1 MGSIAVVTIIA
12 RKKTQT
18 RQGLWGLLH
27 YCMQDRKTVHNDRK
41 LVTGVNC
48 VTQSAFNEMVNTKL
62 QYRKTG
68 GRQYYHIMQS
78 FHPDEPI
85 SPETAHEI
93 ALRFAE
99 ENFPGY
105 EVLVATHVDRS
116 HIHSHFVVNSVN
128 AETGLKFHSD
138 NNEIQRL
145 RDASDKLCVEYGLS
159 VVVPKSKKVKG
170 ISTAEY
176 HIAEKGQS
184 WKLDL
189 AIAID
194 EAMRYAV
201 SKKHFIE
208 LMEMEGYEVK
218 WKETHKYITYTC
230 PNGMKCRDNKLHE
243 EKYLKENM
251 EDEFRIRKSVL
262 ERAEGAVA
270 EESGHSQ
277 TDNDLRF
284 RAGTVVD
291 GDDSVAGHTNHDAR
305 FNSENIDIIG
315 NTGRPLGY
323 AGGAADT
330 SDRSRGADGTDLDG
344 VSGDASRAGGTDS
357 SGDLDLDGEFPI
369 TGWEDERELLTTA
382 LLGGTNSET
391 QLEADGFGFT
401 YPDYPADHLGID
413 SAYLV
418 ADVINILDN
427 DHPTEYCTTGKKPR
441 HERKNTQSGGFNMGG
456 I

>member
-27 YCMQDRKTVHNDRK
+27 YCMQDKKTMHNERK
-41 LVTGVNC
+41 LVTGINC
-48 VTQSAFNEMVNTKL
+48 VAQSAFNEMVNTKL

-85 SPETAHEI
+85 TPETAHEI

-105 EVLVATHVDRS
+105 EVLVATHVDR
-116 HIHSHFVVNSVN
+116 HHVHSHFVVNSVN

-138 NNEIQRL
+138 NHKIQRL
-145 RDASDKLCVEYGLS
+145 RDASDKLCMEYGFS

-170 ISTAEY
+170 MSTAEY
-176 HIAEKGQS
+176 HVAEKGQS

-201 SKKHFIE
+201 SKEHFIE

-218 WKETHKYITYTC
+218 WKDTHKYITYTC
-230 PNGMKCRDNKLHE
+230 PNGKPCRDNKLHE

-251 EDEFRIRKSVL
+251 EDEFRIRKEIIARV
-262 ERAEGAVA
+262 EG
-270 EESGHSQ
+270 SGTEKSGRGKA
-277 TDNDLRF
+277 DDELRF
-284 RAGTVVD
+284 RTGKVVD
-291 GDDSVAGHTNHDAR
+291 GNGAAPANTNQNAWFDSGIAENAGDM
-305 FNSENIDIIG
+305 E
-315 NTGRPLGY
+315 RPLEY
-323 AGGAADT
+323 AGGT
-330 SDRSRGADGTDLDG
+330 VEGADGSRRADGTNPDG
-344 VSGDASRAGGTDS
+344 VSGDASAAGGTDS
-357 SGDLDLDGEFPI
+357 DGDLDLNGNLPI
-369 TGWEDERELLTTA
+369 TGWESERELLTAA
-382 LLGGTNSET
+382 LYGGTDGET
-391 QLEADGFGFT
+391 PLEADGFRFT
-401 YPDYPADHLGID
+401 DPDDLVDHLGID
-413 SAYLV
+413 SAYLA

-427 DHPTEYCTTGKKPR
+427 DHPTEDCTMQKRPPHNK
-441 HERKNTQSGGFNMGG
+441 KNTQSGGYNMSM
-456 I
+456 

>member
-1 MGSIAVVTIIA
+1 MVGIAVVTIIA

-27 YCMQDRKTVHNDRK
+27 YCMQDKKTMYNGRK

-48 VTQSAFNEMVNTKL
+48 VAQSAFNEMVNTKL
-62 QYRKTG
+62 QYRKPG

-85 SPETAHEI
+85 TPETAHEI

-105 EVLVATHVDRS
+105 EVLVATHVDR
-116 HIHSHFVVNSVN
+116 HHVHSHFVVNSVN

-138 NNEIQRL
+138 NHEIQRL
-145 RDASDKLCVEYGLS
+145 RDASDKLCIEYGFS

-170 ISTAEY
+170 MSTAEY
-176 HIAEKGQS
+176 HVAEKGQS

-189 AIAID
+189 AMAID

-218 WKETHKYITYTC
+218 WKDTHKYITYTC
-230 PNGMKCRDNKLHE
+230 PNGKRCRDIRLHE

-251 EDEFRIRKSVL
+251 EDEFRIRK
-262 ERAEGAVA
+262 EIIARAEG
-270 EESGHSQ
+270 SGTEKSGRGKA
-277 TDNDLRF
+277 DDELRF
-284 RAGTVVD
+284 RIGEVMD
-291 GDDSVAGHTNHDAR
+291 GADSAATDTNQYAR
-305 FNSENIDIIG
+305 FDSGIAENVGDME
-315 NTGRPLGY
+315 RPI
-323 AGGAADT
+323 
-330 SDRSRGADGTDLDG
+330 
-344 VSGDASRAGGTDS
+344 VSGDTSSTGGADS
-357 SGDLDLDGEFPI
+357 DSDLDFNGELPI
-369 TGWEDERELLTTA
+369 TGWESERELLTAT
-382 LLGGTNSET
+382 LIGGTNGEAEFE
-391 QLEADGFGFT
+391 EADFGFA

-413 SAYLV
+413 SAYL
-418 ADVINILDN
+418 AGDVMNILDN
-427 DHPTEYCTTGKKPR
+427 DSHTEDCTTMNQPPHNK
-441 HERKNTQSGGFNMGG
+441 KNTQSGGFKMSM
-456 I
+456 